1 MKTKTAYKLFRTKNG
16 KLYPLYVLSNK
27 ETLMGEWLPAENG
40 VIANDGKHVKS
51 KLGELAYR
59 PGWHLADIP
68 YASHIGKKGP
78 DGNLYQAL
86 DTVWC
91 ECEYSADIDYQPEA
105 NERGLNP
112 KTRKIN
118 AKLAQLNHIPEN
130 GFYRYKTNPNMTGN
144 WIIAGAVKVNRVISN
159 DEVAE
164 ICREHGVAPQPLETE
179 MQNASSVA

>member
-1 MKTKTAYKLFRTKNG
+1 MESKTAYKLFRTKNG

-27 ETLMGEWLPAENG
+27 ETPMGEWLPAENG
-40 VIANDGKHVKS
+40 VIAKDGKHVKS

-59 PGWHLADIP
+59 PGWHLSDIP
-68 YASHIGKKGP
+68 FASHIGKKGP
-78 DGNLYQAL
+78 DGKLYQAL

-112 KTRKIN
+112 KTGKVN
-118 AKLAQLNHIPEN
+118 AKLAQLNHIPTD

-144 WIIAGAVKVNRVISN
+144 WIIAGAVKVNRVIGN

-164 ICREHGVAPQPLETE
+164 ICREHGIEPQPLETE